1 MEKDK
6 RLMGAWL
13 ISQADGRAWL
23 QGSLVLA
30 LMGGTMLRKSLIQFS
45 ADGWYSSFLVV
56 CLGARLP

>member
-1 MEKDK
+1 
-6 RLMGAWL
+6 MGAWL